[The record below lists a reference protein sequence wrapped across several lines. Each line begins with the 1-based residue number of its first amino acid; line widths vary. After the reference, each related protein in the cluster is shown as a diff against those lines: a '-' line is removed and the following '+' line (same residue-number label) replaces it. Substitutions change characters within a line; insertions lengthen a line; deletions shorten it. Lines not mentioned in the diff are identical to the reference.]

1 MSEMTAHSCLAGSS
15 EIAYTTSLEHLS
27 DELRWLD
34 LRLHQMVLRQRDKI
48 PVDPLAPFKGLVL
61 SEAEL
66 LGLLTHETTLGVNE
80 PLLDSTADE
89 EKRLARAA
97 NNLEAEIERRRSASL
112 ESAVFLSLTNLAG
125 LFHLT
130 RFEERCVLIGLAP
143 ELSRKYEKLY
153 AYLQDDITRKKPT
166 VDLLLNLLSEN
177 SSEALSN
184 RVAFNAQAPLFKYR
198 LCQLSDSSSDGP
210 VSLLSRLLKLDD
222 RIVSFLLG
230 LGQMDARL
238 EPVAR
243 LSFPQAEQSPVMT
256 AEGIYSRTRNFM
268 RSHFGEAGST
278 RRNMILYL
286 YGPDGS
292 DQRSLVEAVCHD
304 LGLTLLSSNMER
316 ILGGQSSFEETIWLL
331 GRETLLQASALF
343 LEDMDCLI
351 SDSDKHKSKLKSTLE
366 AIGTFSRLTF
376 LAGSRPWRPQG
387 LAPHHLFIGVK
398 LPLPDAL
405 SGKRFW
411 ESQLKA
417 CDRLAADVESGALA
431 SRFRFGP
438 SQIRDALRSAE
449 DLAFWRSPED
459 RRITMA
465 DLYSACRTQSS
476 PRLGALARKIE
487 PRHTW
492 DEIVLPDDQL
502 AQLQELCNQ
511 AKWRHVVYGEW
522 GFDRKLSLGKGLNA
536 LFSGPPGT
544 GKTMAAEVIA
554 RELQLDLYQIDLSQ
568 VVSKYIGETEKNLHQ
583 IFSEAQTS
591 NAILFFDEADA
602 LFGKRSET
610 RDAHD
615 RYANIE
621 VGYLLQK
628 MEEYEGISVL
638 ATNLRQHLD
647 EAFTRRM
654 HFMVEFPFPNEEQ
667 RRRIWRVVFPHE
679 APLAPEIDFNVLAR
693 EIKLA
698 GGNIKNI
705 ALAAA
710 FYAVTDGQV
719 IRMQHLIQAGRR
731 EFQKLGRTW
740 EEIEWTAQGDP
751 FLS

>member
-1 MSEMTAHSCLAGSS
+1 MSEMTAHSCLVGRS
-15 EIAYTTSLEHLS
+15 EMAYTTSWEHLS

-34 LRLHQMVLRQRDKI
+34 LRLHQLVLRQRDKP

-66 LGLLTHETTLGVNE
+66 LELLTHETNLAGNE
-80 PLLDSTADE
+80 PFLDSTAGE
-89 EKRLARAA
+89 EKRLAHAA
-97 NNLEAEIERRRSASL
+97 NHLEAEIQRRRSASL
-112 ESAVFLSLTNLAG
+112 ESGVFLSLANLAG

-130 RFEERCVLIGLAP
+130 RFEERCILIGLAP

-166 VDLLLNLLSEN
+166 VDLLLNLICEN
-177 SSEALSN
+177 SSEALVN
-184 RVAFNAQAPLFKYR
+184 RVAFEVQAPLFKYR
-198 LCQLSDSSSDGP
+198 LCQLTDSSSDGP
-210 VSLLSRLLKLDD
+210 VSLLSRFLKLDD

-230 LGQMDARL
+230 LGQLDARL

-243 LSFPQAEQSPVMT
+243 LSFPQAEQSPVIM
-256 AEGIYSRTRNFM
+256 AEDIYSRTRGFV
-268 RSHFGEAGST
+268 RSHFGEPAST
-278 RRNMILYL
+278 RRNLILYL
-286 YGPDGS
+286 YGPSGS
-292 DQRSLVEAVCHD
+292 DQLSLAEAVCHD
-304 LGLTLLSSNMER
+304 LGLTLLSSNMDR
-316 ILGGQSSFEETIWLL
+316 ILGEQSSFEEIVWLL
-331 GRETLLQASALF
+331 GRETLLQPAALF
-343 LEDMDCLI
+343 LEDLDCLI
-351 SDSDKHKSKLKSTLE
+351 SDSDKHKSKLRSILE
-366 AIGTFSRLTF
+366 TIGIFSRLTF
-376 LAGSRPWRPQG
+376 LAGSRPWQPQG
-387 LAPHHLFIGVK
+387 LAPNHLFIGVK
-398 LPLPDAL
+398 LPLPDAH

-411 ESQLKA
+411 DTHLKA
-417 CDRLAADVESGALA
+417 CDRLAADVESGELA
-431 SRFRFGP
+431 SRFRLGP
-438 SQIRDALRSAE
+438 RQIRDALQSAE

-459 RRITMA
+459 GRITMA
-465 DLYSACRTQSS
+465 DLYSACRAHSS

-487 PRHTW
+487 PRYTW
-492 DEIVLPDDQL
+492 DEIVLPGDQL

-522 GFDRKLSLGKGLNA
+522 GFERKLSLGKGLNA

-554 RELQLDLYQIDLSQ
+554 GELQLDLYQIDLSQ
-568 VVSKYIGETEKNLHQ
+568 VVSKYIGETEKNLHH
-583 IFSEAQTS
+583 IFSEAQAS

-602 LFGKRSET
+602 LFGKRSEIK
-610 RDAHD
+610 DAHD

-638 ATNLRQHLD
+638 ATNLPQHLD

-654 HFMVEFPFPNEEQ
+654 HFRVEFPFPDEEH
-667 RRRIWRVVFPHE
+667 RRRIWHVVFPHE

-710 FYAVTDGQV
+710 FYAVTDGRV
-719 IRMQHLIQAGRR
+719 IRVPHLVQAARR

-740 EEIEWTAQGDP
+740 EEVKWAAQGEP
-751 FLS
+751 VS